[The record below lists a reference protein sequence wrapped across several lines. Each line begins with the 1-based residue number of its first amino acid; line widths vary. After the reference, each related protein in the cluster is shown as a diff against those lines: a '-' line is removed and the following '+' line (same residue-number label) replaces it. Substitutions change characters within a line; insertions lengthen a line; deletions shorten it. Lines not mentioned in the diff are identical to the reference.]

1 MAGSDL
7 NFDVVYRGE
16 TFEYRRSGQWVFFQ
30 REKVH
35 GGGYWFG
42 QAFDECFVFGI
53 EQPVSLREGMEF
65 LSAFH
70 NARAIGD
77 IFDQDAFELTGD

>member
-1 MAGSDL
+1 MGGKDL

-16 TFEYRRSGQWVFFQ
+16 TFNYRFSGQWVFFQ
-30 REKVH
+30 REKAY

-53 EQPVSLREGMEF
+53 ERPVSLREGILF
-65 LSAFH
+65 LAAFDRSH
-70 NARAIGD
+70 DVGD
-77 IFDQDAFELTGD
+77 IFDQDEFELT